1 MQSAINLAA
10 ARFGTLMSIALL
22 GIAAA
27 LGWSLAGGGP
37 DPSNA
42 LEGASTFADGAYIA
56 GLVLSALL
64 ALAAIPF
71 ASAARRAP
79 TSDA

>member
-10 ARFGTLMSIALL
+10 ARFGTLLSIALL
-22 GIAAA
+22 GIAATI
-27 LGWSLAGGGP
+27 GWSLAGGSANPG
-37 DPSNA
+37 NA
-42 LEGASTFADGAYIA
+42 LAGASHFADGAYAA
-56 GLVLSALL
+56 GLILSALL

-79 TSDA
+79 AVAD